1 MWVIP
6 PTLFKQENNNYKI
19 HLNNMACNNITYAL
33 TQIDAALCEGN
44 AGGLKEL
51 YIGTRDVIDEPT
63 ESTMEINGVQGKAV
77 SLKAGSGKFVEYG
90 FRKGAASFTSTLNT
104 DVDNAT
110 SYWTTELT
118 AQFKRTE
125 AVKRQAIMALVQN
138 DVYVVAVDNNGIAWL
153 LGKDNAVV
161 ANSGSHQT
169 GAQRADANQ
178 YEIVLTD
185 ESNEAPFP
193 ISNWDDVK
201 KDLV

>member
-1 MWVIP
+1 
-6 PTLFKQENNNYKI
+6 
-19 HLNNMACNNITYAL
+19 MACNDITYAL

-51 YIGTRDVIDEPT
+51 YIGTRDVIAET
-63 ESTMEINGVQGKAV
+63 KESVMDVNGVQGKAI
-77 SLKAGSGKFVEYG
+77 SLVAPSPSEGSGKFVEYG

-118 AQFKRTE
+118 VQFKRTE

-169 GAQRADANQ
+169 GTQRADANQ

-193 ISNWDDVK
+193 ISNWDDIK
-201 KDLV
+201 TELV

>member
-1 MWVIP
+1 
-6 PTLFKQENNNYKI
+6 
-19 HLNNMACNNITYAL
+19 MACDNIKYTL

-51 YIGTRDVIDEPT
+51 YIGTRDVIAEPT
-63 ESTMEINGVQGKAV
+63 ETTMEVNGVQGKAV
-77 SLKAGSGKFVEYG
+77 SLSAGTQGTTKFVEYG

-138 DVYVVAVDNNGIAWL
+138 DVYVVAVDNNGVAWL

-193 ISNWDDVK
+193 ISNWDTI
-201 KDLV
+201 KDELV

>member
-1 MWVIP
+1 
-6 PTLFKQENNNYKI
+6 
-19 HLNNMACNNITYAL
+19 MACNDPKYTL

-51 YIGTRDVIDEPT
+51 YIGTRDVIAEPT
-63 ESTMEINGVQGKAV
+63 ETTMEVNGVQGKAV
-77 SLKAGSGKFVEYG
+77 SLAAGTQGTKFVEYG

-138 DVYVVAVDNNGIAWL
+138 DVYVVAVDNNGVAWL

-193 ISNWDDVK
+193 IANWDGENGVK
-201 KDLV
+201 KELV